1 VGAAALIGARFLQFS
16 GALTLFGA
24 ALYCLYGLDRRD
36 QRHETAAPWIE
47 GVLIVSAIT
56 ALAGSLFWIMAETAQ
71 FSDRGADAFNPVA
84 VWTVLW
90 ETRFGRACLLRM
102 LLLVPCLA
110 LLLVC
115 CHSRP
120 LAALQSLLGAA
131 VLATFVWTGHG
142 AMDRGGAGIVH
153 IAADLL
159 HLLAAG
165 AWSGALIALCIQVWH
180 ATRTKAG
187 HHARG
192 LLLGLERF
200 SAVGSWVVATIIVS
214 GIINTWFLVGWEHRQ
229 ALWRMPYGIALT
241 IKLLLF
247 AAMLALAAN
256 HRYRSAPALRRELQ
270 SPPDAPPSLPLL
282 RASIVLETLLGA
294 LVLLAV
300 SVIGTLEPP
309 AA

>member
-1 VGAAALIGARFLQFS
+1 MGAATLIGARFLQFS
-16 GALTLFGA
+16 GALTFFGA
-24 ALYCLYGLDRRD
+24 VLFSLYGQDRSV
-36 QRHETAAPWIE
+36 QQHAAMPWLKS
-47 GVLIVSAIT
+47 VLVVSATI
-56 ALAGSLFWIMAETAQ
+56 ALAGSLFWIMAETAL
-71 FSDRGADAFNPVA
+71 FSDQGADAFNPVA

-102 LLLVPCLA
+102 LLLVACLA
-110 LLLVC
+110 LLLASR
-115 CHSRP
+115 HSRP
-120 LAALQSLLGAA
+120 LALLQSFMGAA

-142 AMDRGGAGIVH
+142 AMDRGGAGVVH

-180 ATRTKAG
+180 AAGTKAG
-187 HHARG
+187 HHAYQV
-192 LLLGLERF
+192 LLGLERF
-200 SAVGSWVVATIIVS
+200 SAIGSWVVATIIIT
-214 GIINTWFLVGWEHRQ
+214 GILNTWFLVGWDHRQ
-229 ALWRMPYGIALT
+229 ALWRMPYGITLM

-247 AAMLALAAN
+247 AAMLAFGAH
-256 HRYRSAPALRRELQ
+256 HRYRGAPTLRRELQ
-270 SPPDAPPSLPLL
+270 SQPDAEHNMPLL
-282 RASIVLETLLGA
+282 RASIVSESLLGA